1 MDDSER
7 IAARR
12 VTMDEFLGYVAGKLE
27 YMNGRIVN
35 GLGIEL
41 FVGVKEFS
49 ESIKTLQEVKKEER
63 HKGGGE

>member
-1 MDDSER
+1 MADER

-12 VTMDEFLGYVAGKLE
+12 VTMDEFLAYVAGKLE

-41 FVGVKEFS
+41 FVGVNEFS
-49 ESIKTLQEVKKEER
+49 ESIRALHEEEKKEGL
-63 HKGGGE
+63 KGGGE